1 MSTLIA
7 IAYDAEFKAR
17 EVRLKFAQMQQDYL
31 IDIEDSVVAEK
42 QPNGKVKLHQAQNL
56 TADGAAH
63 GTFWGALIGLLFM
76 NPLLGAAIGAA
87 SGAVGG
93 ALSDVGINDQFMKD
107 VANEFQPGTSVL
119 FVLAREMTFDKVL
132 DALKET
138 GGTIV
143 QTSLSHEDQAK
154 LQAAIEESKPA

>member
-7 IAYDAEFKAR
+7 ISYDSEFKAR

-31 IDIEDSVVAEK
+31 IDLEDAVVAEK
-42 QPNGKVKLHQAQNL
+42 RPNGKVKLHQSHNL
-56 TADGAAH
+56 TANGAIH
-63 GTFWGALIGLLFM
+63 GTFWGTLIGLLFL

-93 ALSDVGINDQFMKD
+93 ALSDVGIDDQFMKD
-107 VANEFQPGTSVL
+107 LANTFQPGTSVL
-119 FVLAREMTFDKVL
+119 FVLTRQMTFDKVL
-132 DALKET
+132 DALKAT

-154 LQAAIEESKPA
+154 LRAAIEGPAV

>member
-7 IAYDAEFKAR
+7 IAYDSEFKAR
-17 EVRLKFAQMQQDYL
+17 EVRLKFEQMQQDYL

-42 QPNGKVKLHQAQNL
+42 RANGKVKLHQAQNL

-107 VANEFQPGTSVL
+107 VASRFQPGTSVL
-119 FVLAREMTFDKVL
+119 FVLARGMTFDKVL

-143 QTSLSHEDQAK
+143 QTSLSHEDQAR
-154 LQAAIEESKPA
+154 LQAAIEASKPS